1 MMTARSEY
9 RLSLRHSNADARLTP
24 IGREYGLISDSRW
37 KDFTEKQER
46 IHSAIEQIRNKT
58 VTPSEINAYLSECGT
73 STLTQSVKMDA
84 LLRRPQVQ
92 FNILADILHCDF
104 ALQGEEAAEVS
115 HIIKY
120 EQYIQRQE
128 QQNAQSARYER
139 IKLPKETDYTVIH
152 GLSSEAVEKLG
163 RVRPENLSQ
172 ASRISGVSPADISIL
187 QTWLKAGG
195 KI

>member
-1 MMTARSEY
+1 
-9 RLSLRHSNADARLTP
+9 
-24 IGREYGLISDSRW
+24 
-37 KDFTEKQER
+37 
-46 IHSAIEQIRNKT
+46 
-58 VTPSEINAYLSECGT
+58 
-73 STLTQSVKMDA
+73 MDA

-104 ALQGEEAAEVS
+104 ALQGEEPAEVS